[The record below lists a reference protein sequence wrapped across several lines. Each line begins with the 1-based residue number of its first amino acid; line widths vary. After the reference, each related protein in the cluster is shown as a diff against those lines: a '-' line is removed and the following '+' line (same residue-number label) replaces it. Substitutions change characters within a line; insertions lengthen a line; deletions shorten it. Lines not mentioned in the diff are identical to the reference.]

1 MNYLIRE
8 MTIDDINDV
17 ILGEEKAF
25 GESLGYDMLYSELS
39 LNPYAYY
46 FILEIDEEVKG
57 YIGTWIEQDRAEI
70 VNFYVDEDYQGLG
83 FGSMMLDF
91 FVALCEETNVPNISL
106 EVRESN
112 IKAQKLYEK
121 FGFEFSHRR
130 VQYYKNSEDALVL
143 IKKMR

>member
-70 VNFYVDEDYQGLG
+70 VNFYVDEEYQGLG

>member
-8 MTIDDINDV
+8 MTIDDINDI

-46 FILEIDEEVKG
+46 FVLEIDEEVKG

-112 IKAQKLYEK
+112 VKAQKLYEK

>member
-46 FILEIDEEVKG
+46 FILEIDKEVKG
-57 YIGTWIEQDRAEI
+57 YIGTWIEQERAEI
-70 VNFYVDEDYQGLG
+70 VNFYVDEEYQGLG

-91 FVALCEETNVPNISL
+91 FIALCEETNVPNISL